1 MTLEISE
8 TPILKINLEG
18 NDILRHAMAETDLK
32 QNFEWDKIAD
42 LMHWTMTKANGLGL
56 AANQVNVDIRM
67 FVMYGEMTLIN
78 PKILEVSPVMQLVE
92 EGCLSFSKTDFM

>member
-32 QNFEWDKIAD
+32 QNLEWDKIAD

-56 AANQVNVDIRM
+56 AANQVNVDTYALILLF
-67 FVMYGEMTLIN
+67 FV
-78 PKILEVSPVMQLVE
+78 
-92 EGCLSFSKTDFM
+92 